1 MSSGLGLPGPNS
13 SPGLPPA
20 TAHSH
25 DTPPVQQVMPV
36 GSLSNFLEEEESQA
50 GHDWSGCW
58 EGCDLDPHDFRKPL
72 QSLTWAMGDGAT
84 TAPTALWDTYP
95 TRTYSQ
101 P

>member
-1 MSSGLGLPGPNS
+1 MTQGW
-13 SPGLPPA
+13 
-20 TAHSH
+20 
-25 DTPPVQQVMPV
+25 
-36 GSLSNFLEEEESQA
+36 F
-50 GHDWSGCW
+50 GCW

-72 QSLTWAMGDGAT
+72 QSLTWEMGDGAT